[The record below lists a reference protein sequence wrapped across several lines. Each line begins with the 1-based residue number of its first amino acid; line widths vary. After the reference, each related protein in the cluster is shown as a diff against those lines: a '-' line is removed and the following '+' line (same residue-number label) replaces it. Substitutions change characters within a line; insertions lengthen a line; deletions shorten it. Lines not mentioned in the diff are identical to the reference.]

1 MTTNESYKSYSDSI
15 IEEMWQ
21 ALDDVPFDE
30 QANGEMILSEK
41 WLSFDEGTT
50 RDDIWHWFDK
60 HYSKGVYELLY
71 GDKESFIDCTH
82 SYEELCA
89 LFDKIVPLS
98 KSAFD
103 VFDCEGN
110 TKNVL
115 EKSAEPCLLF
125 GFSIPDKALTSV
137 FDKEDVLYI
146 KKDKANKGFDESVG
160 YITVKKNSEE
170 DFEYLLV
177 MDAGI
182 TRPVSDCLLEKILKD
197 SIEGYISFIENCK
210 SSLWLNVWFD
220 NFQKEIVEE
229 IKKETS
235 AEKLTL
241 YAQNKNIIV
250 RQAVAISLNT
260 PDTALAMLAEDKNES
275 VRQLVARNR
284 NISLSLLA
292 KLAKDESPDVRK
304 EVADNA
310 KASAEIL
317 TLLAKDKDTYVRKAV
332 AWNENTPPEA
342 LAKLAEDDDLEVR
355 NTVADN
361 PQMSSKTIETLA
373 DSKDNQI
380 GRAAKNNKER

>member
-1 MTTNESYKSYSDSI
+1 MTTNENYKSYSDSI

-103 VFDCEGN
+103 VFDCEDN

-182 TRPVSDCLLEKILKD
+182 TRPVSECLLEKILKD

-260 PDTALAMLAEDKNES
+260 PDTTLAMLAEDKNES

-317 TLLAKDKDTYVRKAV
+317 TLLAKDKDKYVRKAV
-332 AWNENTPPEA
+332 AWNENAPPEA